1 MNRAGRDHERGLG
14 DRERGALIVHTAAA
28 LIFSTTA
35 FLAGEAVI
43 GLASM
48 SLTGS
53 AIALSNIVLR
63 RAQ

>member
-1 MNRAGRDHERGLG
+1 MKRAGRNHERALG
-14 DRERGALIVHTAAA
+14 GRERGALIVHTVAA